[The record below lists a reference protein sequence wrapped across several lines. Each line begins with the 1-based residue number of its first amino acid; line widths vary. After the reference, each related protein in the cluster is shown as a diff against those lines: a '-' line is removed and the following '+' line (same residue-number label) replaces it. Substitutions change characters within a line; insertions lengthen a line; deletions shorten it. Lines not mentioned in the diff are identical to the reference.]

1 MSAVFEN
8 IKSQHEEI
16 MHRIE
21 GAAKRAHRQVHDISL
36 VAVSK
41 VQPDERIQAMLKC
54 GQTIYGENRVQ
65 EAQARWGERFSAH
78 KKEIELR
85 LIGPLQSNKIKD
97 VIGLFDVV
105 ETLDREKLLKGFAK
119 QRETGA
125 TLPRFYVQVN
135 TGEESQKAGLSLKAL
150 PGFIKTMREDYDIEP
165 EGLMCI
171 PPQKEAASPHFWL
184 LKNLA
189 SDLGLTKL
197 SMGMSADF
205 ETAIEMGATS
215 IRVGSALFGARNYS

>member
-1 MSAVFEN
+1 
-8 IKSQHEEI
+8 
-16 MHRIE
+16 
-21 GAAKRAHRQVHDISL
+21 
-36 VAVSK
+36 
-41 VQPDERIQAMLKC
+41 
-54 GQTIYGENRVQ
+54 
-65 EAQARWGERFSAH
+65 
-78 KKEIELR
+78 
-85 LIGPLQSNKIKD
+85 LQSNKIKD

-105 ETLDREKLLKGFAK
+105 E
-119 QRETGA
+119 
-125 TLPRFYVQVN
+125 
-135 TGEESQKAGLSLKAL
+135 L